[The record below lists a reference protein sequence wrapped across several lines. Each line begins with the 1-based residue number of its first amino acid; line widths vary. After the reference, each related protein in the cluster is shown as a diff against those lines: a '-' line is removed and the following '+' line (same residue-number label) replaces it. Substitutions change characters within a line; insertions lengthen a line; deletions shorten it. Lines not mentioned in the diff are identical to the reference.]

1 MALATKGW
9 LDQPLTLSSAT
20 TGRTGTRI
28 SPDMVAEDGSMP
40 SHLNPAFVKRQA
52 LLHDPPTLPQ
62 WAPRAGRNDAFI
74 KWQDALIAAEA
85 TLDIDINEQQPQL
98 AHLLANLPLVTTST
112 VNRQQMDYFVNVTAD
127 AADMWQEDSN
137 TLFDVIKASLVL
149 DGPHLERNLRTIASF
164 VSGKLKDAR
173 QLRAWA
179 LSFADLSSID
189 HQTKLCE
196 LLNKLKLTTDQGY
209 QGLEKHCRDFWKVWS
224 HISGNDASS
233 PESVHTFYVQWLASL
248 PTDPTGHLGSV
259 RKWLADKVTDGSSD
273 LINVDGM
280 IDALLKY
287 ARRRA

>member
-149 DGPHLERNLRTIASF
+149 DGPHLERDFYGATHWGMADGSCCGEVGLLWSRSKA
-164 VSGKLKDAR
+164 VSDA
-173 QLRAWA
+173 
-179 LSFADLSSID
+179 
-189 HQTKLCE
+189 
-196 LLNKLKLTTDQGY
+196 
-209 QGLEKHCRDFWKVWS
+209 GLDIWTP
-224 HISGNDASS
+224 SS
-233 PESVHTFYVQWLASL
+233 PGPRQFHRC
-248 PTDPTGHLGSV
+248 G
-259 RKWLADKVTDGSSD
+259 
-273 LINVDGM
+273 
-280 IDALLKY
+280 
-287 ARRRA
+287 